1 MMISVE
7 LSYYPLAEDYK
18 PPIREFIARLQKS
31 GVDVRPNA
39 MSTHLFGEY
48 DDVMDL
54 VNEAIRWSF
63 ETHGKAA
70 FVAKYIEGDRR

>member
-48 DDVMDL
+48 DDVVGV